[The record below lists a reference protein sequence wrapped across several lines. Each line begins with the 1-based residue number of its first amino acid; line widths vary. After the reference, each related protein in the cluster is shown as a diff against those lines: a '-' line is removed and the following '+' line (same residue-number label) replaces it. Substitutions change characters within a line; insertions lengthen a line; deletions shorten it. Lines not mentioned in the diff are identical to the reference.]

1 MAEKKNKSETES
13 VEEVAP
19 APAPAPA
26 PTFTKKQ
33 FVTSRLFGRYQD
45 YLTANLEDGKTYT
58 KAEVAEM
65 IQKAFKVKIDIN

>member
-1 MAEKKNKSETES
+1 MAAKKNKSETES
-13 VEEVAP
+13 VEEV

-65 IQKAFKVKIDIN
+65 IQKVFKVTIDIN

>member
-1 MAEKKNKSETES
+1 MAAKKNKSETES
-13 VEEVAP
+13 VEEV

>member
-1 MAEKKNKSETES
+1 MAAKKNKSETES
-13 VEEVAP
+13 VAEVAP
-19 APAPAPA
+19 VQA

-65 IQKAFKVKIDIN
+65 IQKVFKVTIDIN